1 MKADMRVPFPPANLA
16 PQNLTPCARL
26 RPDPVDLLLLFPVL
40 ATPTRTRAMLLA
52 SDADLGQFTLL
63 GH

>member
-1 MKADMRVPFPPANLA
+1 
-16 PQNLTPCARL
+16 
-26 RPDPVDLLLLFPVL
+26 LLLLFPVL